1 MRIIHIIFSKG
12 FAGTE
17 RYLCN
22 LANYQSSDNS
32 VCIIKINT
40 SNNLLFKKN
49 IIKNVKIFNINNF
62 FKKLQIKKIIREI
75 SPDIIHTHLGGASKI
90 VDKRWGKF
98 KLITTMHMN
107 YNHEYF
113 KNHDAIICSNNHQ
126 KKEIRKLFKGKLYRT
141 NLWPINEFKIQK
153 KESLKKI
160 LKIPKN
166 FYVFGS
172 VGRFHK
178 QKGFDFLAEAFNE
191 LNLLNVKL
199 VLIGNGH
206 ETLVEKYKHNK
217 NIILL
222 GHQNDTKKF
231 YKIFNAA
238 IFPSRWESFGL
249 SLIEAMAH
257 KLPIISTV
265 HEGNRDWIKN
275 HKILTIGIDNTKHLK
290 KALIKYSK
298 TKPKKKKYNMND
310 FKYENICYQIEK
322 AYLTA

>member
-12 FAGTE
+12 FAGSE

-49 IIKNVKIFNINNF
+49 IIKNVKMFNINNF

-141 NLWPINEFKIQK
+141 NLWPINEFKIEK
-153 KESLKKI
+153 KKI
-160 LKIPKN
+160 
-166 FYVFGS
+166 
-172 VGRFHK
+172 
-178 QKGFDFLAEAFNE
+178 
-191 LNLLNVKL
+191 
-199 VLIGNGH
+199 
-206 ETLVEKYKHNK
+206 
-217 NIILL
+217 
-222 GHQNDTKKF
+222 
-231 YKIFNAA
+231 
-238 IFPSRWESFGL
+238 
-249 SLIEAMAH
+249 
-257 KLPIISTV
+257 
-265 HEGNRDWIKN
+265 
-275 HKILTIGIDNTKHLK
+275 
-290 KALIKYSK
+290 
-298 TKPKKKKYNMND
+298 
-310 FKYENICYQIEK
+310 
-322 AYLTA
+322 